1 MLLARL
7 QRVRGQYPSQ
17 FWLMFWGMLIS
28 TVGSSMIWPFLMI
41 YITKKLDLP
50 MAQAASLMTINATV
64 GLISAFIAGP
74 VIDRFGRKWI
84 MALSL
89 LAFGGIYSLYT
100 QANSYPVLALLMGLT
115 GLVNPLYR
123 VGADA
128 MMVDLIPP
136 DKRADAYALMRM
148 SHNLGIAVGPVI
160 GGTLAMTSYNFAFMG
175 AAIGMITYA
184 LLTALFARETL
195 PERSAQPA
203 SDAGAVVA
211 SERFGGYLHIL
222 TDRPFM
228 SFIFAFILT
237 QMCAA
242 LIWVLLSVHAN
253 VYYGVPENQYA
264 FIAGTNAI
272 MVVVFQAFVTR
283 RTKRYPHLPVLAVGS
298 LIYAA
303 AVLLIGLSASF
314 LGFWTAMVVM
324 TAGELMLM
332 PTSTTYTAN
341 IAPVNM
347 RGRYMSIYG
356 LTWNVAQGIAP
367 LAGGFLSDTIS
378 PSAPWFAGS
387 VVGLVAVVAF
397 AVLGRIASRRAQVQ
411 GMASRGPAG

>member
-1 MLLARL
+1 MLFARFERL
-7 QRVRGQYPSQ
+7 RGQYPSQ

-41 YITKKLDLP
+41 YITKKLNLP
-50 MAQAASLMTINATV
+50 LAQAASLMTINATV

-74 VIDRFGRKWI
+74 VIDRFGRKW
-84 MALSL
+84 MMVLSL
-89 LAFGGIYSLYT
+89 FSFGAIYLLYT
-100 QANSYPVLALLMGLT
+100 QANSYPFLALLMGLT

-128 MMVDLIPP
+128 MMVDLIPQ
-136 DKRADAYALMRM
+136 DRRADAYALMRM
-148 SHNLGIAVGPVI
+148 SNNLGIAIGPVI

-175 AAIGMITYA
+175 AAIGMSSFA
-184 LLTALFARETL
+184 VLLALFARETL
-195 PERSAQPA
+195 PKRIHQAEQEL
-203 SDAGAVVA
+203 AVT

-222 TDRPFM
+222 TDRPFV
-228 SFIFAFILT
+228 SFIVAFILT

-253 VYYGVPENQYA
+253 KYYGVPENQYS

-272 MVVVFQAFVTR
+272 MVVVFQALVTR
-283 RTKRYPHLPVLAVGS
+283 YTKRYPHLPVLAVGS
-298 LIYAA
+298 MFYAA
-303 AVLLIGLSASF
+303 AVLMIGLSGGF
-314 LGFWTAMVVM
+314 LGFWSAMVVM
-324 TAGELMLM
+324 TIGELMLM

-341 IAPVNM
+341 IAPVHM
-347 RGRYMSIYG
+347 RGRYMSVYG

-387 VVGLVAVVAF
+387 VVGMTAVLAF
-397 AVLGRIASRRAQVQ
+397 AVLGRIAKRRAHVQ
-411 GMASRGPAG
+411 EMAGG